1 MQCANQNLFA
11 MTPSAFSLSRF
22 CLPALAGCGVLA
34 FSPWAQA
41 ASWLQ
46 EDQLTLRPQASQ
58 AVQVLGQA
66 RAEGL
71 NPADYS
77 AAALQ
82 KAVQQA
88 ASQPLGADQA
98 ASLDARLHQAVQR
111 YLTDLHNGRV
121 DPRTLKE
128 NYKDDHRKDFDAS
141 VVLNQAL
148 DNGDL
153 GQAWKAATPSFP
165 AYASLRKALHQL
177 QALSGHAAWNSQ
189 LPALPKS
196 GRIAAGQEWAGLPVV
211 AQRLAALGDMA
222 AVPAG
227 TPATLTPALREGLK
241 AFQARHSLSAN
252 GLLDRKTVDALNIK
266 PEARAEQVALA
277 MERAR
282 WTPLARGKRMIVVNV
297 PQFRLYGYE
306 IDQGKVIP
314 KVSMRV
320 IVGKSLDTRTPMF
333 DEDMTYVEFSPYW
346 NVPISI
352 ARSETIP
359 RIKRD
364 PGYMARQGFEIVQG
378 NSVSSSPSAA
388 NLNAVLNGSARIRQK
403 PGPRN
408 ALGDVKFMFPNNMN
422 IYLHHTPSTGLFNRD
437 KRDLSH
443 GCVRVEEPVQLAQF
457 VLQDDPSWTKERIS
471 KAMGGSKPTIARL
484 KEPLPVVLTYSTTVV
499 LDGKPHYFADL
510 YGHDKL
516 LAQQLA
522 KRSPATVSSK

>member
-1 MQCANQNLFA
+1 MQMPAI
-11 MTPSAFSLSRF
+11 TLSRS
-22 CLPALAGCGVLA
+22 CLSVLTGCSLLAL
-34 FSPWAQA
+34 SPWAEA
-41 ASWLQ
+41 ASWINAQ
-46 EDQLTLRPQASQ
+46 GTLRPQAQQ
-58 AVQVLGQA
+58 ALATLQKSAG
-66 RAEGL
+66 EGL
-71 NPADYS
+71 HPADYGVT
-77 AAALQ
+77 ALAQALQ
-82 KAVQQA
+82 QA
-88 ASQPLGADQA
+88 QGQSLTPEQA
-98 ASLDARLHQAVQR
+98 ASLDQRLNQSVER
-111 YLTDLHNGRV
+111 YLKDLHNGRV
-121 DPRTLKE
+121 DPRVLKE
-128 NYKDDHRKDFDAS
+128 NYNDSHRTAFDPKL
-141 VVLNQAL
+141 VLAQAL
-148 DNGDL
+148 DSGDL
-153 GQAWKAATPSFP
+153 NQAWKAATPSFP

-177 QALSGHAAWNSQ
+177 QALSGHATWESK

-196 GRIAAGQEWAGLPVV
+196 GRIAANQAWAGLPIV

-227 TPATLTPALREGLK
+227 TPTTLTPALREGLK
-241 AFQARHSLSAN
+241 AFQTRHSLTAN
-252 GLLDRKTVDALNIK
+252 GLLDRKTVDALNIT
-266 PEARAEQVALA
+266 PDARAQQVALA

-282 WTPLARGKRMIVVNV
+282 WTPLAQGKRMIVVNV

-314 KVSMRV
+314 KVTMRV
-320 IVGKSLDTRTPMF
+320 IVGKTLDTRTPMF

-457 VLQDDPSWTKERIS
+457 VLQDDPSWTKDRIT
-471 KAMGGSKPTIARL
+471 KAMGGTKPTIARL